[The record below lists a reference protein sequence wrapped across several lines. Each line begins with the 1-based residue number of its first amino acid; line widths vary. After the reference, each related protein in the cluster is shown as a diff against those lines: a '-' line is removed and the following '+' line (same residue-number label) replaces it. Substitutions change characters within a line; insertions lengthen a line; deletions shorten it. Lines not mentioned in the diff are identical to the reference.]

1 MWKIRFA
8 LGTIV
13 YLLGCQLP
21 FVNNGGCGQR
31 TNVESGSRTRYCVR
45 GTLPQ
50 CENLDNKYRNSLYK
64 KIKINQNT
72 YIVIASLH
80 TKMHVNLQRNSRL

>member
-64 KIKINQNT
+64 KNQDKSE
-72 YIVIASLH
+72 YIHSYCLIAH
-80 TKMHVNLQRNSRL
+80 ENAC